1 MLTLISIPIL
11 DMVSDTRGTVSMT
24 DETGVRK
31 NVILFGVNNSSSSA
45 HDDDRKKDI
54 LILSF

>member
-1 MLTLISIPIL
+1 
-11 DMVSDTRGTVSMT
+11 MVSDTRGTVSMT